1 MSVSDKITEI
11 KKIIQLVCETLPVIV
26 ELIKEIVLTIKDVK
40 TV

>member
-11 KKIIQLVCETLPVIV
+11 KKVIQLVCETLPVIV
-26 ELIKEIVLTIKDVK
+26 DLIKEIILTIKEVK

>member
-11 KKIIQLVCETLPVIV
+11 KKVIQLVCETLPVIV
-26 ELIKEIVLTIKDVK
+26 DLIKEIILTIKDVK